1 MAVIDSGKKTVSTGT
16 SSANS
21 EPNSSKRR
29 SVRVVIDI
37 PVSVFGQDS
46 DGKIFGEKTKT
57 VTVNAHGALVIVK
70 TNIDPQK
77 PVLLQNTKTGAETQC
92 HVAYRKEGER
102 GLLEVG
108 LEFEQALPR
117 FWGIN
122 FPPEDWNPADRKR
135 PPRSQTPISNTI
147 KTTK

>member
-1 MAVIDSGKKTVSTGT
+1 MAANDSGKKTVLNGI

-21 EPNSSKRR
+21 EANRSKRR

-37 PVSVFGQDS
+37 PVTVFGQTS

-57 VTVNAHGALVIVK
+57 VTVNAHGCLVIVK

-77 PVLLQNTKTGAETQC
+77 PVLLVNTKTGAEMQS
-92 HVAYRKEGER
+92 HIAYRKEIAE
-102 GLLEVG
+102 GLLEIG
-108 LEFEQALPR
+108 IDFEQPVPR

-122 FPPEDWNPADRKR
+122 FPPEDWDPADRKKAAR
-135 PPRSQTPISNTI
+135 PQPISNPN
-147 KTTK
+147 KAAK